1 MGDFNMY
8 ANDLGFVV
16 TNEATFLTTIVK
28 EYKEEG
34 VSVSV
39 TLSGVGS
46 KYIFSFHTCLETGV

>member
-1 MGDFNMY
+1 MDYRMGDFNMY

-34 VSVSV
+34 
-39 TLSGVGS
+39 GFCICNIIRCG
-46 KYIFSFHTCLETGV
+46 